1 MRILISVVS
10 TTSEVLCF
18 VYLSAAT
25 LSIFTALLLVS
36 NMTHLLKRAFI
47 FALPAAFWAL
57 QALMPVQAQAISVK
71 DEKAV
76 KAVVQN
82 QLAAFAKDD
91 AGKAFSYAAPELRK
105 TIGSS
110 AAFMAM
116 VRNSYPVVYR
126 PASVAFLKS
135 ESVGADIVQRVQMLD
150 ASGASWLA
158 VYSLQ
163 RQKDKTWRI
172 SGCTVVENKA
182 RMA

>member
-1 MRILISVVS
+1 
-10 TTSEVLCF
+10 
-18 VYLSAAT
+18 
-25 LSIFTALLLVS
+25 
-36 NMTHLLKRAFI
+36 MTQLLKRAFI
-47 FALPAAFWAL
+47 LALPAAFWAL
-57 QALMPVQAQAISVK
+57 QALMPAHAQAISAK

-76 KAVVQN
+76 QTVVQS

-91 AGKAFSYAAPELRK
+91 ADKAFSYATPELRK
-105 TIGSS
+105 SIGNS

-116 VRNSYPVVYR
+116 VKGSYPLVYR
-126 PASVAFLKS
+126 PASVAFLKPEAS
-135 ESVGADIVQRVQMLD
+135 GDDVIQRVQMRD

-172 SGCTVVENKA
+172 SGCAVVENKG